1 MKFELV
7 QQIPLT
13 WVTKTNMNIDEHSNA
28 LLNRFFCTHRRNNA
42 MQSIRVLTIVA
53 LVVFSSLFLVGP
65 LSAQVSVVSI
75 EPEQISKPFR
85 FYAGYGHLFNTDLD
99 NRGDFSRDGFRFLFN
114 GEVELTPDLR
124 LINIASYDF
133 NHYDFSSSSRFQWND
148 IHFANYVPLFA
159 WDADEQ
165 WTILAAPIVRLN
177 MAGDAKVKDSI
188 RGGGVV
194 GFSYSSSPTLTLGL
208 IIGALDQIEDDV
220 QIVPIPLIRWQ
231 FADSWTFRTAVSQ
244 LGGQNGLGAE
254 IAWRWTPKVE
264 LAGGAAFQRRRFRLN
279 SNDQVGQET
288 LIPIYGKLA
297 LDIHSQGKL
306 ELFVGVAAGGELRLE
321 NKNGNKIRE
330 EDYDA
335 TPMLGA
341 QLDFVF

>member
-13 WVTKTNMNIDEHSNA
+13 WVPKTNMNIDEHSNA

-53 LVVFSSLFLVGP
+53 LVVFSSLFFVGP
-65 LSAQVSVVSI
+65 LSAQFSVVSI

-165 WTILAAPIVRLN
+165 WTIMAAPIVRLN

-194 GFSYSSSPTLTLGL
+194 GFSYRSSPTLTLGL
-208 IIGALDQIEDDV
+208 IIGALDQIEDDWQV
-220 QIVPIPLIRWQ
+220 VPIPLIRWQ
-231 FADSWTFRTAVSQ
+231 FADSWTFRTAVTQ

-264 LAGGAAFQRRRFRLN
+264 LTGGAAFQRRRFRLN
-279 SNDQVGQET
+279 TNEQVGQET